1 MTKVQY
7 SNNRLKSRINQ
18 AEERISDPEDRTLKI
33 ISSQE
38 QKDKKNEIMKKE
50 AYGSYK
56 RISRDNV
63 FK

>member
-18 AEERISDPEDRTLKI
+18 AEERICDPEDRTLKI

-38 QKDKKNEIMKKE
+38 QKDKKMK
-50 AYGSYK
+50 
-56 RISRDNV
+56 
-63 FK
+63 